1 MRSRVQVRPTDK
13 KGERVGLA
21 PLLTPLLTRR
31 PVRRAWAF
39 YIRTPD
45 SPDAE
50 TSKPIHMPVT
60 AWAGIMQTR
69 A

>member
-1 MRSRVQVRPTDK
+1 MRSWVRVRPTDK

-21 PLLTPLLTRR
+21 PLLTCR
-31 PVRRAWAF
+31 PIHRAWAF